1 MLDADFF
8 HRWMTATAASV
19 DREAQRLTDLD
30 SAIGD
35 ADHGSNLQRGFS
47 AVRATLEQE
56 APDTPGGVLTL
67 AGRQLIST
75 VGGASGPLYG
85 TLLRRT
91 GKALAD
97 ASEVSE
103 EQLAEALRAGVDG
116 VMKLGGA
123 APGDKTM
130 VDALVPAVEAL
141 GEGFAAARA
150 AADRGAEATT
160 PLQARKGRASYLG
173 ERSIGHQDPGA
184 TSSALLIAAL
194 AETAGT
200 TGATG
205 ATESGRTVGT
215 GRTSGA
221 SGTAEGA
228 EG

>member
-8 HRWMTATAASV
+8 RRWMTATAASV
-19 DREAQRLTDLD
+19 DREAERLTALD

-35 ADHGSNLQRGFS
+35 ADHGSNLQRGFT
-47 AVRATLEQE
+47 AVTAVLEKE
-56 APDTPGGVLTL
+56 APQTPGAVLTL

-91 GKALAD
+91 GKALGD
-97 ASEVSE
+97 AAEVGTE
-103 EQLAEALRAGVDG
+103 RLAEALRAGVDG
-116 VMKLGGA
+116 VMTLGGA

-130 VDALVPAVEAL
+130 IDALVPAVDAL
-141 GEGFAAARA
+141 ATGFAAARA
-150 AADRGAEATT
+150 AAEEGAQATT

-194 AETAGT
+194 AD
-200 TGATG
+200 
-205 ATESGRTVGT
+205 
-215 GRTSGA
+215 
-221 SGTAEGA
+221 TAEADG
-228 EG
+228 E